1 MKADILL
8 LTDIAGII
16 AFSIS
21 GAFAGMQKRLD
32 LFGIFIIAFITAM
45 GGGTLRDVLI
55 GDLPVS
61 WMKDSSYAVIIFVSA
76 LAAVLFHNTIRNYQQ
91 LLLIFDTIG
100 LGFFT
105 LSGIQKGIDF
115 GFQPGVCIALG
126 TFTACFG
133 GVIRDISLNNIPLI
147 FQQKEIYATTCIVG
161 GIVYFLLLQLQ
172 VPFLPADIVCVTIVF
187 LTRMLAVR
195 YKLRLPVLYKKNQ
208 SANAKD

>member
-1 MKADILL
+1 MKTEILRLIDIF
-8 LTDIAGII
+8 GIV

-21 GAFAGMQKRLD
+21 GALAGMQKRLD
-32 LFGIFIIAFITAM
+32 LFGIFVIAFITAM
-45 GGGTLRDVLI
+45 GGGTLRDILI

-61 WMKDSSYAVIIFVSA
+61 WMKNSSYAIIIFVSA
-76 LAAVLFHNTIRNYQQ
+76 LAAIFFNSIIQNYQK
-91 LLLIFDTIG
+91 LLLVFDSIG

-105 LSGIQKGIDF
+105 LSGIQKGMDF

-147 FQQKEIYATTCIVG
+147 FQQKEIYATTCIIG
-161 GIVYFLLLQLQ
+161 GIVYFLLLKLQ
-172 VPFLPADIVCVTIVF
+172 VPYLPADIICVLIIF

-195 YKLRLPVLYKKNQ
+195 YKLRLPVLYRKPK
-208 SANAKD
+208 SDDP

>member
-1 MKADILL
+1 MKADILHL
-8 LTDIAGII
+8 IDIAGIV

-61 WMKDSSYAVIIFVSA
+61 WMKDTSYAVIIFISA
-76 LAAVLFHNTIRNYQQ
+76 LAAVLFNSTIRNYQK
-91 LLLIFDTIG
+91 LLLIFDAIG
-100 LGFFT
+100 LSFFT
-105 LSGIQKGIDF
+105 LSGIQKGVDF

-147 FQQKEIYATTCIVG
+147 FQQKEIYATTCIIG
-161 GIVYFLLLQLQ
+161 GIVYFLLLKLQ
-172 VPFLPADIVCVTIVF
+172 VSFMPADIICVVIIF

-195 YKLRLPVLYKKNQ
+195 YKLRLPVLYKK
-208 SANAKD
+208 SKSGDGE